1 MERSQHRPQVWSVAS
16 GKGGVGK
23 TFITTSLAISL
34 SKLGYSVIILDM
46 DESSGNVHTS
56 LGIDPS
62 FLNIRHF
69 FEGVKTLQEVVI
81 PTPYPHLSYVQ
92 GFWDNWKKMELDTA
106 HAKKLFSEVRHL
118 NCDFVI
124 IDLAPGA
131 SDSHLEIAR
140 SSDEHF
146 LVTTPEPTSV
156 EKNYRYLESLLLFE
170 AQKNLNEENLK
181 KLIITLNGYRQRSLQ
196 EPFSFREF
204 YKNIVSSVDGDA
216 FASLDKSPVRLLV
229 NQCRSQNHRAF
240 GYSIKSVVNKYYDL
254 SIDFTGAI
262 DYDNAVWQSVHKR
275 ENVLLAQPFTGLA
288 GQFLTICKHIV
299 EPQDLRAVV

>member
-1 MERSQHRPQVWSVAS
+1 MGRSHHRPQVWSIAS

-34 SKLGYSVIILDM
+34 SKLGYSVVILDM

-56 LGIDPS
+56 LGINPS

-69 FEGVKTLQEVVI
+69 FDGAKTLQEVVI

-92 GFWDNWKKMELDTA
+92 GFWDTWKKMELDVE
-106 HAKKLFSEVRHL
+106 HSKKLFSEVRGL
-118 NCDFVI
+118 NCDYVI
-124 IDLAPGA
+124 VDLAPGA

-156 EKNYRYLESLLLFE
+156 EKNYRYIESMLLYE
-170 AQKNLNEENLK
+170 AQKNMTSESLQ
-181 KLIITLNGYRQRSLQ
+181 KLLATLGEYRQRSLQ
-196 EPFSFREF
+196 EPFSFRDF
-204 YKNIVSSVDGDA
+204 YSKSVETNSFFDE
-216 FASLDKSPVRLLV
+216 LDKSPVRLLI
-229 NQCRSQNHRAF
+229 NQCRSQTHRSF
-240 GYSIKSVVNKYYDL
+240 GHSIKSVVNKYYDL
-254 SIDFTGAI
+254 SIDFAGSI

-288 GQFLTICKHIV
+288 GQFLTICKHIID
-299 EPQDLRAVV
+299 PQDLRAVV